1 MHRLV
6 AAATLLGALLLTACA
21 DSAEGK
27 TPVAGAIRMDGSS
40 TVYPISQAVAE
51 EFSRVYSGAEISLGL
66 SGTGGGFE
74 KFCNG
79 ETTINNA
86 SRAIKQEE
94 AQRCRE
100 NDVPYTELTVAADG
114 LSIVVNP
121 DNAWVD
127 CLTVAQLQ
135 QIWRPDDPARRWS
148 DVDPSWP
155 DKQINLYGPGTDSG
169 TFDYFT
175 AAINGEEG
183 SSRSDYNASEDDNV
197 LVQGVG
203 GDRYGLA
210 YLGYAYYSE
219 NTELLKAVGV
229 NNGAGCV
236 TPTAETVR
244 SGAYAPLSRPLYV
257 YVANDALSA
266 PGRDGKPN
274 AVATFARYYLTDGVE
289 VIPFVGYI
297 TYDDSVYQEQ
307 REKLDAVLRDQGSGA
322 GACASHPRYLNTA
335 LASA

>member
-1 MHRLV
+1 VGLRSRRTQRLS
-6 AAATLLGALLLTACA
+6 AALTLLGLSALLLASCA
-21 DSAEGK
+21 GSAEGR
-27 TPVAGAIRMDGSS
+27 TAVSGAIRMDGSS

-74 KFCNG
+74 LFCNG

-86 SRAIKQEE
+86 SRAIKDEE
-94 AQRCRE
+94 ARRCQE
-100 NDVPYTELTVAADG
+100 NGVGYTELAVAADG
-114 LSIVVNP
+114 LSIIVNP
-121 DNAWVD
+121 DNDWVD

-135 QIWRPDDPARRWS
+135 QIWRPDDPAERWS
-148 DVDPSWP
+148 DIDPLWP
-155 DKQINLYGPGTDSG
+155 DKEINLYGPGTDSG

-183 SSRSDYNASEDDNV
+183 ASRSDYNASEDDNV
-197 LVQGVG
+197 LVQGVM

-219 NTELLKAVGV
+219 NSEQLKALGV
-229 NNGAGCV
+229 DNGAGCV

-244 SGAYAPLSRPLYV
+244 AGAYAPLSRPLFV
-257 YVANDALSA
+257 YIANDALTA
-266 PGRDGKPN
+266 PGEEDRPN
-274 AVATFARYYLTDGVE
+274 AVATFARFYLTDGVE

-297 TYDDSVYQEQ
+297 PFDDAVYQTQ
-307 REKLDAVLRDQGSGA
+307 REKLEAVMSG
-322 GACASHPRYLNTA
+322 
-335 LASA
+335 